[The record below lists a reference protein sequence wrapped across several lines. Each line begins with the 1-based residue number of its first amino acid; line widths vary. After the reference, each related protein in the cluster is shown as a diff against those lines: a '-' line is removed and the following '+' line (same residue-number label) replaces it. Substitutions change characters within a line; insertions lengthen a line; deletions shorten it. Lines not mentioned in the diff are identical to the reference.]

1 MKRLITWIL
10 TGVAVLVGAAALAL
24 SGCGGGDGNSQ
35 TVVDINNL
43 EDGYTVTYTTGINTP
58 QYDIAFC
65 LNEYNLTLS
74 DGNLESNESFSIGN
88 LESNGSFSIDNQF
101 DRIVFDEDANGSND
115 FQIETSGEL
124 RESEW
129 YDILDMGGVKQ
140 NDIQILDIIAE
151 INCTV

>member
-24 SGCGGGDGNSQ
+24 SGCDGDGSSQ

-43 EDGYTVTYTTGINTP
+43 EDGYAVTYSTGINTP
-58 QYDIAFC
+58 KYDISFC
-65 LNEYNLTLS
+65 LNEYNITLL
-74 DGNLESNESFSIGN
+74 DGNLEG
-88 LESNGSFSIDNQF
+88 NGSFSIDNQF
-101 DRIVFDEDANGSND
+101 DRIVFDEEANGSDD

-124 RESEW
+124 RESGW
-129 YDILDMGGVKQ
+129 YDILDMDGVKQ
-140 NDIQILDIIAE
+140 NNIQILDIAE